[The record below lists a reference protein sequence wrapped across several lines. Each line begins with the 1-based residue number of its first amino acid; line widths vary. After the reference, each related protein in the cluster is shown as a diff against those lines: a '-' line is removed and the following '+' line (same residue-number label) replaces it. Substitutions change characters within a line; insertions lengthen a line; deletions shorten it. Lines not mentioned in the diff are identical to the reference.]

1 VDPRDLEALWSD
13 LLSGVPERVR
23 RAIEDLDPQA
33 QTSLVNHLKR
43 MATEPEWQ
51 PAQKDNARR
60 ALSILDRVID
70 PTAMSK
76 PSALEEH
83 PMSNTET
90 ALPHWDVTVVY
101 PSLGSPEFERG
112 FQETL
117 GRIDE
122 LVRLVDGLGVP
133 GPEAA
138 GSVEDPTAA
147 LEQILAA
154 QNATLEEVTT
164 LEAYIYAFVSTD
176 TRDAAAQARLSELQQ
191 ARVKLSLLVVRLTAW
206 IGTLDLESLIPR
218 SVPLQE
224 HAHLLR
230 RAKTRAAHLMA
241 PHLEGLAAE
250 LGLTGGTAWEK
261 LHTAFTSQIV
271 VPMEI
276 DGRVEQLP
284 MTAVRN
290 FRLEADPE
298 LRRRGYEAEVAA
310 WRKAEVPLA
319 AALNSIKG
327 EVLALARRRGWDSPL
342 AAALYDHGIDE
353 TILGAMQTASFESFP
368 DFRRYLQAKARAVG
382 KPALPWCDIEAP
394 LAAPERAWGYTE
406 SRAFIEHQ
414 FGEFSPSLGELAR
427 RAFSERWIDAEPRDG
442 KVGGAFCMWLRRGE
456 SRVLA
461 NFNPTYSSM
470 TTLAHEL
477 GHAFHNRSQA
487 SRTALQRVDPMT
499 LAETASIFCET
510 LVEEAAQAE
519 SEGTELVGLLE
530 ASLQGPLAVVV
541 DIHSRFLF
549 EQEVFSRRTARELSA
564 QEFCDMLLAAQAATY
579 ADGLDPATY
588 HPYMWAL
595 KPHYYSADLSFYNFP
610 YTFGLLFGLGLYAQY
625 LDRPQAFRSKYE
637 DLLSRTGMA
646 EPASL
651 AADFGIDIR
660 SPGFWR
666 SSLDVV
672 RRKIDRFVELVD
684 KARPAAGPA

>member
-1 VDPRDLEALWSD
+1 
-13 LLSGVPERVR
+13 
-23 RAIEDLDPQA
+23 
-33 QTSLVNHLKR
+33 
-43 MATEPEWQ
+43 
-51 PAQKDNARR
+51 
-60 ALSILDRVID
+60 
-70 PTAMSK
+70 
-76 PSALEEH
+76 
-83 PMSNTET
+83 MSNTQT
-90 ALPHWDVTVVY
+90 ALPRWDVTVVY
-101 PSLGSPEFERG
+101 PSLDSPEFERG
-112 FQETL
+112 FHETL
-117 GRIDE
+117 GRIDD
-122 LVRLVDGLGVP
+122 LVQLVDGLSVP
-133 GPEAA
+133 GPGVA
-138 GSVEDPTAA
+138 GSVENPTAA
-147 LEQILAA
+147 LEKILVA
-154 QNATLEEVTT
+154 QNSTLEEVTT

-176 TRDAAAQARLSELQQ
+176 TRDAMAQARLSELQQ

-206 IGTLDLESLIPR
+206 IGTLDLEGLIPR
-218 SVPLQE
+218 SVLLQE

-230 RAKTRAAHLMA
+230 RARTRAAHLMS
-241 PHLEGLAAE
+241 PDLEGLAAE

-261 LHTAFTSQIV
+261 LHAAFTSQLL

-276 DGRVEQLP
+276 DRRVEQVP
-284 MTAVRN
+284 MSTVRN
-290 FRLEADPE
+290 FRLDADPE
-298 LRRRGYEAEVAA
+298 LRRRAHEAEIAA

-319 AALNSIKG
+319 AAMNSIKG

-342 AAALYDHGIDE
+342 AAALFDHGIDE
-353 TILGAMQTASFESFP
+353 PILEAMQTASVEAFP
-368 DFRRYLQAKARAVG
+368 DFRRYLQAKARALG
-382 KPALPWCDIEAP
+382 KAALPWYDMEAP
-394 LAAPERAWGYTE
+394 LAAPERTWGYAE
-406 SRAFIEHQ
+406 SRAFIEDR
-414 FGEFSPSLGELAR
+414 FGEFSPSLGDLAR
-427 RAFSERWIDAEPRDG
+427 RAFDERWIDAEPREG

-487 SRTALQRVDPMT
+487 NRTALQRVDPMT

-519 SEGTELVGLLE
+519 SQGTELIGLLE

-549 EQEVFSRRTARELSA
+549 EQEVFSRRAARELSA
-564 QEFCDMLLAAQAATY
+564 QEFCDMLLAAQRATY
-579 ADGLDPATY
+579 ADGLDPSTY

-595 KPHYYSADLSFYNFP
+595 KPHYYSAELSFYNFP

-646 EPASL
+646 EPANL

-660 SPGFWR
+660 SAGFWR

-684 KARPAAGPA
+684 KDHPAAGRA